1 MSNTSLFAKK
11 NFSNISNLSDHDD
24 IFASNYFVPSYNK
37 TLLTDL
43 NINNTIRFMNVYKL
57 LPYAEQAL
65 VSEMI
70 RLSPLKNGEHDLAAL
85 KYNGSNEY
93 LAAGANLKHETTR
106 ISKEALQA
114 RGIFLIDGREWTP
127 NRGRPQTTQ
136 QITFTPKFIEWFKKT
151 VSEKSIQP
159 FDQFGYCV
167 GYVEK
172 REERRRRMRIAKMVF
187 NNTRKFIINVIADT
201 SLAITTK
208 LQESVP
214 PRTDSDGTYEKIENQ
229 NNEYTFKNA
238 PKFLSNGSIKSKLT
252 NGLLASL
259 STTHKENEYKQIG
272 EATIKFCS
280 SLLKS
285 GLTKIEVAR
294 HMIKNGYVKTVED
307 FEKRIL
313 PEIIAHGS

>member
-1 MSNTSLFAKK
+1 MSITSFFSEK
-11 NFSNISNLSDHDD
+11 NFSNSQTYREQVADAL
-24 IFASNYFVPSYNK
+24 APNYFVPSYNK
-37 TLLTDL
+37 ALLTDI
-43 NINNTIRFMNVYKL
+43 NINNTIRFMNVHRL

-70 RLSPLKNGEHDLAAL
+70 RLSPLKNNEHDLSAL
-85 KYNGSNEY
+85 KYSRSNEY
-93 LAAGANLKHETTR
+93 LAAGTNLKHETTR

-114 RGIFLIDGREWTP
+114 RGIFLIDGKAWTP

-172 REERRRRMRIAKMVF
+172 REARRQRMRIAKMVF
-187 NNTRKFIINVIADT
+187 NNTRKFIINAICDM
-201 SLAITTK
+201 SLAIASK
-208 LQESVP
+208 QQESVP

-229 NNEYTFKNA
+229 NNEYIFSKGQ
-238 PKFLSNGSIKSKLT
+238 NGSIKSKLT
-252 NGLLASL
+252 NSLLSSISIA
-259 STTHKENEYKQIG
+259 HKEKEYKQIG

-294 HMIKNGYVKTVED
+294 HMIKHGYVKTVEE
-307 FEKRIL
+307 FEKRIV
-313 PEIIAHGS
+313 PEIIAQGS